1 MRTPPSNPRPTR
13 RTGGRPS
20 KGYRF
25 SVTTKLPR
33 SYEQKL
39 HARVDYRG
47 ETVTDY
53 VASLILADLDA
64 NEVPESNGQEAFDV
78 KIA

>member
-1 MRTPPSNPRPTR
+1 M
-13 RTGGRPS
+13 
-20 KGYRF
+20 
-25 SVTTKLPR
+25 
-33 SYEQKL
+33 
-39 HARVDYRG
+39 DYRG

>member
-1 MRTPPSNPRPTR
+1 MSTTTSNPRQNR
-13 RTGGRPS
+13 RGGGRPS
-20 KGYRF
+20 KGDRF
-25 SVTTKLPR
+25 TVTTKLPR

-47 ETVTDY
+47 ETVTDS
-53 VASLILADLDA
+53 VASLILADLEA
-64 NEVPESNGQEAFDV
+64 NEVSESNGQEVFDM